1 LVRCHPHEAFV
12 LSSESKPSN
21 WRKSEEAGKVVEGS
35 VKHIVVIGGGFA
47 GLWAAMGAAKRL
59 EESSDNADI
68 AITLVNRD
76 EWHAIRVRNYETNIS
91 DARLPLRPLLEQ
103 AGVELVIGEVTD
115 INTDQRV
122 VTVSGAGDAGEK
134 SRTLGWDRLVL
145 AAGSALVRPDIP
157 GLAVFGFSIDTWD
170 DANQLNTHLQELE
183 DKVAGSSV
191 LIVGAGMTGVELACE
206 MPARLRGLGIEQP
219 RVILAD
225 SANEI
230 GLSLGDE
237 ARPVITDAFI
247 KLGVEALPLVSI
259 AEIDR
264 EGATLVDGS
273 RINAATIVWTAG
285 VRPSGLAAMVPG
297 GHAPDGRLRVDS
309 CMRVA
314 ALDYVFAAG
323 DIATAPTED
332 GNETVMSC
340 QHGRPMGRTAGYNA
354 ACDLIGSDMISLRFN
369 PYVTCIDLG
378 PFGALL
384 TAGYDRRLVETGE
397 AIKKR
402 KTTTNRINIYPP
414 KPANRRSLMAAAAP

>member
-1 LVRCHPHEAFV
+1 MA
-12 LSSESKPSN
+12 
-21 WRKSEEAGKVVEGS
+21 EGS

-59 EESSDNADI
+59 DEASDNADI

-91 DARLPLRPLLEQ
+91 DARLPLGPLLEQ

-115 INTDQRV
+115 IDTDQRV

-157 GLAVFGFSIDTWD
+157 GLAEFGFSIDTWD
-170 DANQLNTHLQELE
+170 DADRLNTHLQELA
-183 DKVAGSSV
+183 DRVAGSSV

-225 SANEI
+225 SSDQI
-230 GLSLGDE
+230 GSSFGNE
-237 ARPVITDAFI
+237 ARPVITDALI
-247 KLGVEALPLVSI
+247 TLGVEALPSVNVT
-259 AEIDR
+259 EIDR
-264 EGATLVDGS
+264 KGATLGDGS
-273 RINAATIVWTAG
+273 RIDAATIVWTAG

-297 GHAPDGRLRVDS
+297 EHAPDGRLRVDS

-314 ALDYVFAAG
+314 ALDGVFAAG
-323 DIATAPTED
+323 DIAAAPTED

-354 ACDLIGSDMISLRFN
+354 ACDLIGNDMISLRFN
-369 PYVTCIDLG
+369 PYVTCLDLG
-378 PFGALL
+378 SFGALL

-397 AIKKR
+397 AAKER

-414 KPANRRSLMAAAAP
+414 KPANRTSLMAAAAPVVEPKRSMP

>member
-1 LVRCHPHEAFV
+1 M
-12 LSSESKPSN
+12 
-21 WRKSEEAGKVVEGS
+21 VEGS

-59 EESSDNADI
+59 DEALGKPEV

-76 EWHAIRVRNYETNIS
+76 DWHAIRVRNYETNIS
-91 DARLPLRPLLEQ
+91 DARLPLGPLLEQ

-115 INTDQRV
+115 IDTDRCL
-122 VTVSGAGDAGEK
+122 VTVSGIGDADEK
-134 SRTLGWDRLVL
+134 NHILRWDRLVL

-157 GLAVFGFSIDTWD
+157 GLAEFGFSIDTWD
-170 DANQLNTHLQELE
+170 DADRLNTHLQELA
-183 DKVAGSSV
+183 DTVAGSSV

-206 MPARLRGLGIEQP
+206 MPARLRGLGIKEP
-219 RVILAD
+219 RIILAD

-247 KLGVEALPLVSI
+247 TLGVEALPSVRV
-259 AEIDR
+259 AEIDK
-264 EGATLVDGS
+264 EGATLGDGS
-273 RINAATIVWTAG
+273 RIDAATIVWTAG

-309 CMRVA
+309 CMRVE
-314 ALDYVFAAG
+314 ALDGVFAAG
-323 DIATAPTED
+323 DIAAAPTED

-378 PFGALL
+378 SFGALL

-397 AIKKR
+397 AIKERKR
-402 KTTTNRINIYPP
+402 TTNRINIYPP
-414 KPANRRSLMAAAAP
+414 KPANRTSLMEAAAPVARVGR

>member
-1 LVRCHPHEAFV
+1 M
-12 LSSESKPSN
+12 
-21 WRKSEEAGKVVEGS
+21 VEGS

-59 EESSDNADI
+59 DEASDNADI

-91 DARLPLRPLLEQ
+91 DARLPLGPLLEQ

-115 INTDQRV
+115 IDTDQRV

-157 GLAVFGFSIDTWD
+157 GLAEFGFSIDTWD
-170 DANQLNTHLQELE
+170 DADRLNTHLQELA
-183 DKVAGSSV
+183 DTVAGSSV

-225 SANEI
+225 SSNEI
-230 GLSLGDE
+230 GSSFGNE
-237 ARPVITDAFI
+237 ARPVITDALI
-247 KLGVEALPLVSI
+247 TLGVEALPSVNVT
-259 AEIDR
+259 EIDR
-264 EGATLVDGS
+264 KGATLGDGS
-273 RINAATIVWTAG
+273 RIDAATIVWTAG

-297 GHAPDGRLRVDS
+297 EHAPDGRLRVDS

-314 ALDYVFAAG
+314 ALDGVFAAG
-323 DIATAPTED
+323 DIAAAPTEG

-354 ACDLIGSDMISLRFN
+354 ACDLIGSDMISFRFN
-369 PYVTCIDLG
+369 PYVTCLDLG
-378 PFGALL
+378 SFGALL

-397 AIKKR
+397 AAKER

-414 KPANRRSLMAAAAP
+414 KPANRRSLMAAAAPVVEPKRSMP